1 MSPASF
7 ARGRARFVCVG
18 FLLASLTLMLAGC
31 FGPPKPQLASVSG
44 TVSAPPDRAPAGSIA
59 SSSVDHT
66 PVSGASVAAFDFAD
80 GKQVGA
86 TATTN
91 ANGRYTIS
99 NVPKG
104 IDVVVIAVKDVTTLN
119 GSGAR
124 LSTLIADVPGNA
136 DGDIDGVTSLVS
148 EAWGKFYR
156 QARNVAVAD
165 LRTTHYAAM
174 RFLERVGWLDLTQ
187 DGTLL
192 YRDYGNGLK
201 EIDDVAEIIG
211 SVPDENDSR
220 VWPAKEMI
228 QDLRDA
234 GLTIQGTFEHEI
246 ADPAGH
252 IATEVA
258 PYLVAVA
265 AHVGELHP
273 HIMFDCSPGE
283 YREDQ
288 YGEFSLVRLYDEQK
302 WLLHRFGG
310 EYDETWTR
318 EGFAPLSE
326 GVSRGWTLR
335 QVEPGWIE
343 VAFEV
348 ARIGDDSFV
357 FNGMLSANTGAS
369 GVGLP
374 TEAYIDAIL
383 QDAGDPWLAQETT
396 VTGEYHGTFGV
407 DQETVEISVDGHFAS
422 EHINA
427 DGELAIAG
435 DLATGGGVTFSGSI
449 RTAEVTLSG
458 GMELSAVLNETVE
471 DFPYVP
477 NDVRI
482 NGSFA
487 RVGVSK
493 PIFEGATHIT
503 FANADTF
510 DFGPS
515 LEPLVRPGNWPI
527 GTVEF
532 SGSVNPPGKASVSA
546 NIMVSTQ
553 DYMEFDAT
561 VRYDHGSRWLEG
573 NAFYSQPVEGR
584 HEGEL
589 HMRNQAGL
597 KVDIGMLYLDDDFEA
612 TGMIKNASNVV
623 IGTIITDSLDGMV
636 RVVYE
641 DGSWESLF

>member
-1 MSPASF
+1 
-7 ARGRARFVCVG
+7 
-18 FLLASLTLMLAGC
+18 MLAGC
-31 FGPPKPQLASVSG
+31 FGPPKPQFASVSG
-44 TVSAPPDRAPAGSIA
+44 TVSAPPDQASAGQVE
-59 SSSVDHT
+59 SSSIDHT

-86 TATTN
+86 TATTD
-91 ANGRYTIS
+91 ADGRYTIS

-104 IDVVVIAVKDVTTLN
+104 IDIVVIAVKDVATLN
-119 GSGAR
+119 GSGTR
-124 LSTLIADVPGNA
+124 LSALIADVPRDA
-136 DGDIDGVTSLVS
+136 DGDINGVTSLVS

-165 LRTTHYAAM
+165 LRTTYYAAM

-192 YRDYGNGLK
+192 HRDYGNGLK
-201 EIDDVAEIIG
+201 EIGDVVEIIG

-252 IATEVA
+252 IATEVT
-258 PYLVAVA
+258 PYLAAVA

-273 HIMFDCSPGE
+273 HIMFEYSPGE
-283 YREDQ
+283 YSENADGGFTQ
-288 YGEFSLVRLYDEQK
+288 VVPYHTEQK
-302 WLLHRFGG
+302 WLLHRFDRG
-310 EYDETWTR
+310 YDETWIR
-318 EGFAPLSE
+318 EGFAPLST
-326 GVSRGWTLR
+326 GVPKGWTLR
-335 QVEPGWIE
+335 QAGPGWIE
-343 VAFEV
+343 TAFEV
-348 ARIGDDSFV
+348 ERIGDESFV
-357 FNGMLSANTGAS
+357 FNGMLSADMGAP
-369 GVGLP
+369 GTGLP
-374 TEAYIDAIL
+374 TEACIDATL
-383 QDAGDPWLAQETT
+383 QDADDPWLAQATT
-396 VTGEYHGTFGV
+396 LTGEYHGMFDV
-407 DQETVEISVDGHFAS
+407 EQDTVEISVDGHFVS
-422 EHINA
+422 EHVNA
-427 DGELAIAG
+427 DGELAITG
-435 DLATGGGVTFSGSI
+435 DLAIGGSVTFSGSI

-458 GMELSAVLNETVE
+458 GMELSAVLNETAGE
-471 DFPYVP
+471 EFPYVP

-482 NGSFA
+482 SGSFA

-515 LEPLVRPGNWPI
+515 LEPLIRPDNWPT

-553 DYMEFDAT
+553 EYMEFDAT
-561 VRYDHGSRWLEG
+561 VRYDHGTRWISGTASYNDNTGQASLD
-573 NAFYSQPVEGR
+573 V
-584 HEGEL
+584 
-589 HMRNQAGL
+589 RNQIGL
-597 KVDIGMLYLDDDFEA
+597 KVNMQARNIGSEVDDPVVEG
-612 TGMIKNASNVV
+612 TIKNKSNVV
-623 IGTIITDSLDGMV
+623 IGTIVTDNFDGMV
-636 RVVYE
+636 RVEYE

>member
-1 MSPASF
+1 M
-7 ARGRARFVCVG
+7 
-18 FLLASLTLMLAGC
+18 
-31 FGPPKPQLASVSG
+31 
-44 TVSAPPDRAPAGSIA
+44 
-59 SSSVDHT
+59 
-66 PVSGASVAAFDFAD
+66 SGASVAAFDFAD
-80 GKQVGA
+80 GKQVGT
-86 TATTN
+86 TAITD

-104 IDVVVIAVKDVTTLN
+104 IDVVVIAVKDVTLLN
-119 GSGAR
+119 GSRTR
-124 LSTLIADVPGNA
+124 LSALIADVAGSA

-148 EAWGKFYR
+148 EAWGRFYR

-201 EIDDVAEIIG
+201 DTDDVAEVIG

-252 IATEVA
+252 IETEVA

-265 AHVGELHP
+265 THVSELNP
-273 HIMFDCSPGE
+273 HIMFECSPGE

-288 YGEFSLVRLYDEQK
+288 YGEFSLVRPYGEQK

-318 EGFAPLSE
+318 EGLGPVLA
-326 GVSRGWTLR
+326 GVPKGWTLR
-335 QVEPGWIE
+335 QMGPGWIE
-343 VAFEV
+343 IAFEV
-348 ARIGDDSFV
+348 ERIGDESLV
-357 FNGMLSANTGAS
+357 FNGMLSVDMGAP
-369 GVGLP
+369 GAGLP
-374 TEAYIDAIL
+374 TAAHIDAIL
-383 QDAGDPWLAQETT
+383 QDADDPWLAEETT
-396 VTGEYHGTFGV
+396 LTGEYNGTFDV
-407 DQETVEISVDGHFAS
+407 EQDTVEISVDGHFVSA
-422 EHINA
+422 HVNA

-435 DLATGGGVTFSGSI
+435 DLAAGGSVTFSGSI

-477 NDVRI
+477 DDVRI

-493 PIFEGATHIT
+493 PIFDGATHIT
-503 FANADTF
+503 FTNADTF
-510 DFGPS
+510 DFDPN
-515 LEPLVRPGNWPI
+515 LEPLVRPGNWPS

-532 SGSVNPPGKASVSA
+532 IGSVNPPGKAGVSA
-546 NIMVSTQ
+546 SIMVSTQ
-553 DYMEFDAT
+553 AYMEFDAT

-573 NAFYSQPVEGR
+573 SASYSQPVEGR

-612 TGMIKNASNVV
+612 TGTIKNSSNVV
-623 IGTIITDSLDGMV
+623 IGTIVTDSLDGMV

>member
-1 MSPASF
+1 MSQ
-7 ARGRARFVCVG
+7 ARFTRSRTRFVCVG

-31 FGPPKPQLASVSG
+31 FGPPKPQFASVSG
-44 TVSAPPDRAPAGSIA
+44 SVSAPPSLAPAGQVV

-80 GKQVGA
+80 GKQVGT
-86 TATTN
+86 TAITD

-104 IDVVVIAVKDVTTLN
+104 IDVVVIAVKDVTLLN
-119 GSGAR
+119 GSRTR
-124 LSTLIADVPGNA
+124 LSALIADVAGSA

-148 EAWGKFYR
+148 EAWGRFYR

-201 EIDDVAEIIG
+201 DTDDVAEVIG

-252 IATEVA
+252 LETEVA
-258 PYLVAVA
+258 PYLMAVA
-265 AHVGELHP
+265 THVGELHP
-273 HIMFDCSPGE
+273 DILDCSPGE
-283 YREDQ
+283 YSENADGSFTRVCF
-288 YGEFSLVRLYDEQK
+288 YYTEQK

-318 EGFAPLSE
+318 EGMAPLSV
-326 GVSRGWTLR
+326 GVPTGWTLR
-335 QVEPGWIE
+335 QMGPGWIE
-343 VAFEV
+343 IAFEV
-348 ARIGDDSFV
+348 ERIGDDSFV
-357 FNGMLSANTGAS
+357 FEGMLSVDMGAP
-369 GVGLP
+369 GAGLP
-374 TEAYIDAIL
+374 TAAYIDAIL
-383 QDAGDPWLAQETT
+383 QDADDPWLAEETT
-396 VTGEYHGTFGV
+396 LTGEYNGTFDV
-407 DQETVEISVDGHFAS
+407 EQDTVEISVDGHFVSA
-422 EHINA
+422 HVNA

-435 DLATGGGVTFSGSI
+435 DLAAGGSVTFSGSI

-477 NDVRI
+477 DDVRI

-493 PIFEGATHIT
+493 PIFDGATHIT
-503 FANADTF
+503 FTNADTF
-510 DFGPS
+510 DFDPN
-515 LEPLVRPGNWPI
+515 LEPLVRPGNWPS

-532 SGSVNPPGKASVSA
+532 IGSVNPPGKAGVSA
-546 NIMVSTQ
+546 SIMVSTQ
-553 DYMEFDAT
+553 AYMEFDAT

-573 NAFYSQPVEGR
+573 NASYSQPVEGR

-612 TGMIKNASNVV
+612 TGTIKNSSNVV
-623 IGTIITDSLDGMV
+623 IGTIVTDSLDGMV